1 MNEMKTLPLAFT
13 YVGVFLGAGFVSG
26 PELWQFFGAFGNW
39 GYVGFLLAAVLFT
52 LFGILLVRLTQVAHT
67 DEMDRLLV
75 PWNIPWLRAASG
87 IVAAGLLFGGG
98 GLWRRPFC
106 SAWWSLW
113 RRDPE
118 RY

>member
-52 LFGILLVRLTQVAHT
+52 LFG
-67 DEMDRLLV
+67 
-75 PWNIPWLRAASG
+75 N
-87 IVAAGLLFGGG
+87 
-98 GLWRRPFC
+98 
-106 SAWWSLW
+106 
-113 RRDPE
+113 
-118 RY
+118 